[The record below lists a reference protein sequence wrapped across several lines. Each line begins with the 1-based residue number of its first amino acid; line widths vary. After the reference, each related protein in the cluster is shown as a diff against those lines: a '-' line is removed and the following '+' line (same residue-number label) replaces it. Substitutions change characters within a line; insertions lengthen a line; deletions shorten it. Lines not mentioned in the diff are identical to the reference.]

1 MENNKKVNQPKSKK
15 TLKKQ
20 KKNQIKKKQN
30 SEEDSFFK
38 LDEYNTTNKSS
49 ETIQDENSI
58 NLNYIDTTIYDN
70 PDYYGILPGIPYING
85 FEAYSY
91 PHLINPF
98 AQKIPIKTLRNNEY
112 IYVNCK
118 QYSRILKRRE
128 ARKKYFEMFENDSFL
143 NKKIKYHHESRHKHA
158 MNRERGKGGRFLSKK
173 EKEFMEKEKENKDEC
188 KGSNLKNG
196 IVHSSNST
204 LDDSEK
210 MKIA

>member
-1 MENNKKVNQPKSKK
+1 MENPKKQNNSKQKK
-15 TLKKQ
+15 TSKKQ
-20 KKNQIKKKQN
+20 KQNQIKKKQN

-38 LDEYNTTNKSS
+38 LEEYNTTNKSS
-49 ETIQDENSI
+49 ETIQDENSL

-85 FEAYSY
+85 FEVYSY

-128 ARKKYFEMFENDSFL
+128 ARKKYFEMYENDYFL

-173 EKEFMEKEKENKDEC
+173 EKEIIEKEKKNKDDC
-188 KGSNLKNG
+188 KDSNLKNT
-196 IVHSSNST
+196 VVQSSNST

>member
-1 MENNKKVNQPKSKK
+1 MENSKTQKVKNKKSHKNKNPK
-15 TLKKQ
+15 
-20 KKNQIKKKQN
+20 NHN
-30 SEEDSFFK
+30 SSEDSFLK
-38 LDEYNTTNKSS
+38 IEEYNSTNKSS

-70 PDYYGILPGIPYING
+70 PDYYGILPGVPYING

-112 IYVNCK
+112 IYVNSK

-128 ARKKYFEMFENDSFL
+128 ERKKYFEMFENDNFL
-143 NKKIKYHHESRHKHA
+143 NKKSKYHHESRHKHA

-173 EKEFMEKEKENKDEC
+173 EKEILEKEKNENKSDPY
-188 KGSNLKNG
+188 KNTF
-196 IVHSSNST
+196 IHSSYST

-210 MKIA
+210 MKIP

>member
-1 MENNKKVNQPKSKK
+1 MENPKTQKVKNKKS
-15 TLKKQ
+15 LKNKNP
-20 KKNQIKKKQN
+20 KNQN
-30 SEEDSFFK
+30 SSEDSFLK
-38 LDEYNTTNKSS
+38 IEEYNSTNKSS

-112 IYVNCK
+112 IYVNSK

-128 ARKKYFEMFENDSFL
+128 ARKKYFEMFENDILL
-143 NKKIKYHHESRHKHA
+143 NKKVKYHHESRHKHA

-173 EKEFMEKEKENKDEC
+173 EKEIFEKEKNENKSDPY
-188 KGSNLKNG
+188 KNTF
-196 IVHSSNST
+196 IHSSYST

-210 MKIA
+210 MKIS